1 MHIQAGPQ
9 SHYQHFLWR
18 ECCQTIFRSSA
29 GGKTTRGTKRELHSY
44 SQKGFILFPSHKWI
58 LFFFFFKSPGT
69 DMHEE
74 NIRQREFF
82 CFVSGINGLLVSTG
96 QKFTSPLGRIF
107 CSSSLKAVPILRLTV
122 GGSSPGSR
130 GYSFGSFPV
139 NSYKEDIL
147 GLKEGTDKHHL
158 LLLSLKRASFL
169 VPPLWCRCS
178 WVLLFF
184 VWVFPPVLPVW
195 PSVLL
200 ACLS

>member
-1 MHIQAGPQ
+1 MHLQAGPQ
-9 SHYQHFLWR
+9 SHYQHFLWQS
-18 ECCQTIFRSSA
+18 CQTIFRSSA

-44 SQKGFILFPSHKWI
+44 SQKDFFLFPSHKWI
-58 LFFFFFKSPGT
+58 RNLKKKMPRR
-69 DMHEE
+69 
-74 NIRQREFF
+74 RQAWRKYATQGIFF
-82 CFVSGINGLLVSTG
+82 CYNSLLLSTG

-122 GGSSPGSR
+122 GASSPGSR
-130 GYSFGSFPV
+130 GYSLGSFPV

-147 GLKEGTDKHHL
+147 GLKEGTNKHRF
-158 LLLSLKRASFL
+158 LLLSLKWASFL